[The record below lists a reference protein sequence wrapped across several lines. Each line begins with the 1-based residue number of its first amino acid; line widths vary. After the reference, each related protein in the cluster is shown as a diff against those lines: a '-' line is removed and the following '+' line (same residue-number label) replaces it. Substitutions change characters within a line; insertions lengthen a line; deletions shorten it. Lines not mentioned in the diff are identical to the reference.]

1 MAVIMKKILIVGGG
15 IGGMTA
21 AACLLR
27 AGFEVSVFEQAP
39 ELGEVGAGIQLSA
52 NPMRVLRHLGL
63 VDKLAS
69 LGVRPEA
76 YQFKMFDTAEVLQ
89 EIPLGQGYVERH
101 GVPYI
106 SVHRAD
112 LLDCLVDAVRDL
124 DNGAIT
130 LSATGIDFTEDGDGV
145 TLHFADGGEARGD
158 VLIGA
163 DGIKSFV
170 RAKILGETPVHYTGD
185 QSWRILV
192 PAERLRPEQRPDT
205 VNICVG
211 PGKHGV
217 VYPIRPDGLVN
228 MVGCVEY
235 ETWDEESWT
244 ARRPWAE
251 MKADF
256 AGWHDNIQAIIDHA
270 DRDQCFR
277 WAMNNRPPVS
287 NWSTARLTLLG
298 DAAHPTLP
306 YMAQGGGMAIEDG
319 AVMARALQQESDV
332 GEALDLYQ
340 RNRLERTARIVN
352 ESSANRNM
360 FHLPSEAALRAAFA
374 KRDMNA
380 ERTAWLF
387 SYDPMTVE
395 LR

>member
-1 MAVIMKKILIVGGG
+1 MKRVLIVGGG

-21 AACLLR
+21 AANLLM
-27 AGFEVSVFEQAP
+27 AGFEVEVFEQAP

-52 NPMRVLRHLGL
+52 NPMRVLRHMGL
-63 VDKLAS
+63 VEQLQR
-69 LGVRPEA
+69 LGVQPAA
-76 YQFKMFDTAEVLQ
+76 YQFKMFDSGEILQ
-89 EIPLGQGYVERH
+89 EIPLGDGYVQRH
-101 GVPYI
+101 GVPYL

-112 LLDCLVDAVRDL
+112 LLDSLIGAVQALKADTVSL
-124 DNGAIT
+124 NAM
-130 LSATGIDFTEDGDGV
+130 ATDFTEDAGGV
-145 TLHFADGGEARGD
+145 TLHFEDGTEARGD

-163 DGIKSFV
+163 DGIKSMV
-170 RAKILGETPVHYTGD
+170 RAKILGQTPVHYTGD

-192 PAERLRPEQRPDT
+192 PAERLAPEQRPDT

-217 VYPIRPDGLVN
+217 VYPIRADGLVN

-235 ETWDEESWT
+235 ETWDDESWT

-256 AGWHDNIQAIIDHA
+256 AGWHDNIQAIIDNA
-270 DRDQCFR
+270 DKDECYR
-277 WAMNNRPPVS
+277 WAMNNRPPVD
-287 NWSTARLTLLG
+287 NWRTGRVTLLG

-306 YMAQGGGMAIEDG
+306 YMAQGGAMAIEDG
-319 AVMARALQQESDV
+319 AIIARALQQESDV
-332 GEALDLYQ
+332 GEALELYQ

-352 ESSANRNM
+352 ESSANRDM
-360 FHLPSEAALRAAFA
+360 FHLPSEAALREAFA
-374 KRDMNA
+374 QRDMNA

-387 SYDPMTVE
+387 SYDPMNVE

>member
-1 MAVIMKKILIVGGG
+1 MTKILIVGGG

-27 AGFEVSVFEQAP
+27 AGFEVAVFEQAA
-39 ELGEVGAGIQLSA
+39 ELGEVGAGIQLSD
-52 NPMRVLRHLGL
+52 NPMRVLNHLGL
-63 VDKLAS
+63 VETLERC
-69 LGVRPEA
+69 GVRPAA
-76 YQFKMFDTAEVLQ
+76 YQFKMFDTAEILQ
-89 EIPLGQGYVERH
+89 EIPLGDGYLQRH
-101 GVPYI
+101 GVPYL

-112 LLDCLVDAVRDL
+112 LLDALIAAVRALDPDAV
-124 DNGAIT
+124 T
-130 LSATGIDFTEDGDGV
+130 LNATASGYVEDGSGV
-145 TLHFADGGEARGD
+145 TLRFNDGNEARGD

-192 PAERLRPEQRPDT
+192 PAERLAVAQRPGT

-235 ETWDEESWT
+235 ETWDDESWT

-256 AGWHDNIQAIIDHA
+256 AGWHENIQAIIDNA
-270 DRDQCFR
+270 DKDQCFR
-277 WAMNNRPPVS
+277 WAMNNRPPVDY
-287 NWSTARLTLLG
+287 WSTARTTLLG
-298 DAAHPTLP
+298 DAAHPSLP
-306 YMAQGGGMAIEDG
+306 YMAQGGAMAIEDG
-319 AVMARALQQESDV
+319 AVIARALQQVDDI

-340 RNRLERTARIVN
+340 RNRLARTARIVN
-352 ESSANRNM
+352 ESSANRDM
-360 FHLPSEAALRAAFA
+360 FHLPSEAALRQAFA
-374 KRDMNA
+374 RRDMDA

>member
-1 MAVIMKKILIVGGG
+1 MKKILIVGGG

-21 AACLLR
+21 AACLLK
-27 AGFEVSVFEQAP
+27 AGFDVAVFEQAAQ
-39 ELGEVGAGIQLSA
+39 LGEVGAGIQLSA
-52 NPMRVLRHLGL
+52 NPMRVLQHLGL
-63 VDKLAS
+63 VDELARR
-69 LGVRPEA
+69 GVRPRA

-89 EIPLGQGYVERH
+89 EIPLGDGYQDRH
-101 GVPYI
+101 GVPYL

-112 LLDCLVDAVRDL
+112 LLDALVGAVADLKSDAV
-124 DNGAIT
+124 T
-130 LSATGIDFTEDGDGV
+130 LNAAATGFEEDSQGV
-145 TLHFADGGEARGD
+145 TLYISDGNTARGD

-163 DGIKSFV
+163 DGIKSMV
-170 RAKILGETPVHYTGD
+170 RAATLGETPVHYTGD

-192 PAERLRPEQRPDT
+192 PAARLSVHQRPDT

-217 VYPIRPDGLVN
+217 VYPIRADGPNALMN

-235 ETWDEESWT
+235 QTWDDESWT
-244 ARRPWAE
+244 ARRPWME

-256 AGWHDNIQAIIDHA
+256 SGWHGDIQAIIDNA

-277 WAMNNRPPVS
+277 WAMNNRPPVDH
-287 NWSTARLTLLG
+287 WSTARTTLLG
-298 DAAHPTLP
+298 DAAHPSLP
-306 YMAQGGGMAIEDG
+306 YMAQGGAMAIEDG
-319 AVMARALQQESDV
+319 AVIARALQQESDV
-332 GEALDLYQ
+332 CAALDLYQ
-340 RNRLERTARIVN
+340 RNRLARTARIVN

-360 FHLPSEAALRAAFA
+360 FHLPSEAALRDAFA
-374 KRDMNA
+374 QRDMNA

>member
-1 MAVIMKKILIVGGG
+1 MKKILIVGGG

-21 AACLLR
+21 AACLLK
-27 AGFEVSVFEQAP
+27 AGFHVDVFEQAP
-39 ELGEVGAGIQLSA
+39 KLGEVGAGIQLSA

-63 VDKLAS
+63 VAELEQA
-69 LGVRPEA
+69 GVRPA
-76 YQFKMFDTAEVLQ
+76 SYQFKMFDTGELLQ
-89 EIPLGQGYVERH
+89 EIPLGNGYVDRH
-101 GVPYI
+101 GVPYL

-112 LLDCLVDAVRDL
+112 LLDALIGAVHALRADAVTLNAMARDF
-124 DNGAIT
+124 
-130 LSATGIDFTEDGDGV
+130 SEDQNGV
-145 TLHFADGGEARGD
+145 TLHFQDGGEARGD

-163 DGIKSFV
+163 DGIRSMV
-170 RAKILGETPVHYTGD
+170 REKILGQTAVHYTGD

-192 PAERLRPEQRPDT
+192 PADRLKAEMRPDT

-217 VYPIRPDGLVN
+217 VYPIRRDGLVN

-235 ETWDEESWT
+235 ETWDDESWT

-256 AGWHDNIQAIIDHA
+256 AGWHDNIQAIIDNA
-270 DRDQCFR
+270 DKDQCFR
-277 WAMNNRPPVS
+277 WAMNNRPPAE
-287 NWSTARLTLLG
+287 NWRTARTTLLG
-298 DAAHPTLP
+298 DAAHPSLP
-306 YMAQGGGMAIEDG
+306 YMAQGGAMAIEDG
-319 AVMARALQQESDV
+319 AVIARALTQETDV
-332 GEALDLYQ
+332 GEALELYQ

-360 FHLPSEAALRAAFA
+360 FHLPSEAALRQAFA
-374 KRDMNA
+374 QRDMNA

>member
-1 MAVIMKKILIVGGG
+1 MKKILIVGGG

-21 AACLLR
+21 AACLLK
-27 AGFEVSVFEQAP
+27 AGFEVAVFEQAAQ
-39 ELGEVGAGIQLSA
+39 LGEVGAGIQLSA

-63 VDKLAS
+63 VEILERH
-69 LGVRPEA
+69 GVRPTA

-89 EIPLGQGYVERH
+89 EIPLGDSYVDRH
-101 GVPYI
+101 GVPYL
-106 SVHRAD
+106 SMHRAD
-112 LLDCLVDAVRDL
+112 LLNALIGAVRQSNED
-124 DNGAIT
+124 AIT
-130 LSATGIDFTEDGDGV
+130 LNAKASRYAEYAAGV
-145 TLHFADGGEARGD
+145 TLNFEDGSEVRGD
-158 VLIGA
+158 ILIGA
-163 DGIKSFV
+163 DGIKSMV
-170 RAKILGETPVHYTGD
+170 RATILGQTPVHYTGD

-192 PAERLRPEQRPDT
+192 PAERLAPDHRPDT

-235 ETWDEESWT
+235 EAWDVESWT
-244 ARRPWAE
+244 ARRPWSE

-256 AGWHDNIQAIIDHA
+256 AGWHENIQAIIDHA
-270 DRDQCFR
+270 DKDQCFR
-277 WAMNNRPPVS
+277 WAMNNRPPVEH
-287 NWSTARLTLLG
+287 WSTARTTLLG

-319 AVMARALQQESDV
+319 AVIARALQKEADV
-332 GEALDLYQ
+332 GEALDIYQ
-340 RNRLERTARIVN
+340 RNRLKRTARIVN
-352 ESSANRNM
+352 ESSANRNI
-360 FHLPSEAALRAAFA
+360 FHLPSEAALRDAFA

-387 SYDPMTVE
+387 AYDPMTVE

>member
-1 MAVIMKKILIVGGG
+1 MKKILIIGGG

-27 AGFEVSVFEQAP
+27 AGFDVAVFEQAAV
-39 ELGEVGAGIQLSA
+39 LGEVGAGIQLSA

-63 VDKLAS
+63 VTRLEQQ
-69 LGVRPEA
+69 GVRPTA
-76 YQFKMFDTAEVLQ
+76 YQFKMFDTAEVIQ
-89 EIPLGQGYVERH
+89 EIPLGDGYVARH
-101 GVPYI
+101 GVPYL

-112 LLDCLVDAVRDL
+112 LLDTLIAAVRDL
-124 DNGAIT
+124 DSAAVT
-130 LSATGIDFTEDGDGV
+130 LNAMATGYVEDATGV
-145 TLHFADGGEARGD
+145 TVRFADGNEARGD

-163 DGIKSFV
+163 DGIKSMV
-170 RAKILGETPVHYTGD
+170 RAKILGQTPVHYTGD

-192 PAERLRPEQRPDT
+192 PAQRLAPNQRPDT

-235 ETWDEESWT
+235 ATWDDESWT
-244 ARRPWAE
+244 ARRPWSE

-256 AGWHDNIQAIIDHA
+256 SGWHGDTQAIIDHA
-270 DRDQCFR
+270 DKDQCFR
-277 WAMNNRPPVS
+277 WAMNNRPPVD
-287 NWSTARLTLLG
+287 NWSTSRTTLLG

-319 AVMARALQQESDV
+319 AVIARALQQEDDV
-332 GEALDLYQ
+332 GAALDLYQ

-360 FHLPSEAALRAAFA
+360 FHLPSEAALREAFA
-374 KRDMNA
+374 QRDMNA

>member
-1 MAVIMKKILIVGGG
+1 MKKILIIGGG

-27 AGFEVSVFEQAP
+27 AGFDVDVLEQAP
-39 ELGEVGAGIQLSA
+39 RLGEVGAGIQLSA

-63 VDKLAS
+63 VETLEQ
-69 LGVRPEA
+69 LGVRPTC

-89 EIPLGQGYVERH
+89 EIPLGERYVERH
-101 GVPYI
+101 GVPYL

-112 LLDCLVDAVRDL
+112 LLDALIGAVRAL
-124 DNGAIT
+124 KPGAVN
-130 LSATGIDFTEDGDGV
+130 LNAKATDFFEDGDGV
-145 TLHFADGGEARGD
+145 TLRFQDGGEMRGD
-158 VLIGA
+158 VLVGA
-163 DGIKSFV
+163 DGIKSMV
-170 RAKILGETPVHYTGD
+170 REKTLGPTAVHYTGD

-192 PAERLRPEQRPDT
+192 PAERLSTELRPDT

-217 VYPIRPDGLVN
+217 VYPIRRDGLVN

-235 ETWDEESWT
+235 ETWDDESWT
-244 ARRPWAE
+244 AHRPWAE

-256 AGWHDNIQAIIDHA
+256 AGWHGNIQAIIDNA
-270 DRDQCFR
+270 DKDQCFR
-277 WAMNNRPPVS
+277 WAMNNRPPVD
-287 NWSTARLTLLG
+287 NWRTARTTLLG
-298 DAAHPTLP
+298 DAAHPSLP
-306 YMAQGGGMAIEDG
+306 YMAQGGAMAIEDG
-319 AVMARALQQESDV
+319 AIIARALQQEEVV
-332 GEALDLYQ
+332 GDALDLYQ
-340 RNRLERTARIVN
+340 RNRLQRTARIVN

-360 FHLPSEAALRAAFA
+360 FHLPSETALRTAFA
-374 KRDMNA
+374 QRDMNA

>member
-1 MAVIMKKILIVGGG
+1 MKKVLIVGGG

-27 AGFEVSVFEQAP
+27 AGFHVNVFEQAP
-39 ELGEVGAGIQLSA
+39 HLGEVGAGIQLSA

-63 VDKLAS
+63 VEKLEQA
-69 LGVRPEA
+69 GVRPTS
-76 YQFKMFDTAEVLQ
+76 YQFKMFDTGEVLQ
-89 EIPLGQGYVERH
+89 EIPLGDGYVDRH
-101 GVPYI
+101 GVPYL

-112 LLDCLVDAVRDL
+112 LLDALIGAVR
-124 DNGAIT
+124 T
-130 LSATGIDFTEDGDGV
+130 LSADAVTLNANATDFSEDRGGV
-145 TLHFADGGEARGD
+145 TLHFQDGREARGD
-158 VLIGA
+158 ILIGA
-163 DGIKSFV
+163 DGIKSMV
-170 RAKILGETPVHYTGD
+170 RTKTLGLTPVHYTGD

-192 PAERLRPEQRPDT
+192 PAERLEPLIRPDT

-217 VYPIRPDGLVN
+217 VYPIRRDGLVN

-235 ETWDEESWT
+235 ETWDDESWT

-256 AGWHDNIQAIIDHA
+256 AGWHDNIQAIIDNA
-270 DRDQCFR
+270 DKDQCFR
-277 WAMNNRPPVS
+277 WAMNNRPPVA
-287 NWSTARLTLLG
+287 NWRTARSTLLG
-298 DAAHPTLP
+298 DAAHPSLP
-306 YMAQGGGMAIEDG
+306 YMAQGGAMAIEDG
-319 AVMARALQQESDV
+319 AIIARALAQKDDV
-332 GEALDLYQ
+332 SEALDLYQ

-360 FHLPSEAALRAAFA
+360 FHLPSKAALREAFA
-374 KRDMNA
+374 QRDMNA

-387 SYDPMTVE
+387 SYDPMTVA

>member
-1 MAVIMKKILIVGGG
+1 MKKILIIGGG

-27 AGFEVSVFEQAP
+27 GGFDVAVFEQAAV
-39 ELGEVGAGIQLSA
+39 LGEVGAGIQLSA

-63 VDKLAS
+63 VTRLEQQ
-69 LGVRPEA
+69 GVRPTA
-76 YQFKMFDTAEVLQ
+76 YQFKMFDTAEVIQ
-89 EIPLGQGYVERH
+89 EIPLGDGYVARH
-101 GVPYI
+101 GVPYL

-112 LLDCLVDAVRDL
+112 LLDTLIAAVRDL
-124 DNGAIT
+124 DSAAVT
-130 LSATGIDFTEDGDGV
+130 LNAMATGYVEDATGV
-145 TLHFADGGEARGD
+145 TVRFADGNEARGD

-163 DGIKSFV
+163 DGIKSMV
-170 RAKILGETPVHYTGD
+170 RAKILGQTPVHYTGD

-192 PAERLRPEQRPDT
+192 PAQRLAPNQRPDT

-235 ETWDEESWT
+235 TTWDDESWT
-244 ARRPWAE
+244 ARRPWSE

-256 AGWHDNIQAIIDHA
+256 AGWHGDIQAIIDHA
-270 DRDQCFR
+270 DKDQCFR
-277 WAMNNRPPVS
+277 WAMNNRPPVD
-287 NWSTARLTLLG
+287 NWSTSRTTLLG

-319 AVMARALQQESDV
+319 AVIARALQQEADV
-332 GEALDLYQ
+332 GAALDLYQ

-360 FHLPSEAALRAAFA
+360 FHLPSEFALREAFA
-374 KRDMNA
+374 QRDMNA

>member
-1 MAVIMKKILIVGGG
+1 MKKILIVGGG

-27 AGFEVSVFEQAP
+27 AGFEVQVFEQAA

-52 NPMRVLRHLGL
+52 NPMRVLAHLGL
-63 VDKLAS
+63 VERLAA
-69 LGVRPEA
+69 LGVAPTA
-76 YQFKMFDTAEVLQ
+76 YQFKMFDTGEVLQ
-89 EIPLGQGYVERH
+89 EIPLGDGYVDRH
-101 GVPYI
+101 GVPYL

-112 LLDCLVDAVRDL
+112 LLDCLIHAVRDL
-124 DNGAIT
+124 DPKAVRLNAKVV
-130 LSATGIDFTEDGDGV
+130 DYWEDGEGV
-145 TLHFADGGEARGD
+145 TLAFAEGEEARGD
-158 VLIGA
+158 ILIGA
-163 DGIKSFV
+163 DGIKSLV
-170 RAKILGETPVHYTGD
+170 RARILGETPVHYTGD

-192 PAERLRPEQRPDT
+192 PAERLAPEMRPDT

-217 VYPIRPDGLVN
+217 VYPIRPDGPECLLN

-235 ETWDEESWT
+235 ETWDDESWT

-270 DRDQCFR
+270 DKDQCFR
-277 WAMNNRPPVS
+277 WAMNNRPPVD
-287 NWSTARLTLLG
+287 NWRTARTTLLG

-319 AVMARALQQESDV
+319 AVIARALSQDDDV
-332 GEALDLYQ
+332 SEALELYQ

-352 ESSANRNM
+352 ESSANRDM
-360 FHLPSEAALRAAFA
+360 FHLASEAALREAFA
-374 KRDMNA
+374 QRDMNA

>member
-1 MAVIMKKILIVGGG
+1 MTKILIVGGG

-27 AGFEVSVFEQAP
+27 AGFDVAVFEQAG

-63 VDKLAS
+63 VDSLAQR
-69 LGVRPEA
+69 GVRPRA
-76 YQFKMFDTAEVLQ
+76 YQFKMFDTAEILQ
-89 EIPLGQGYVERH
+89 EIPLGDGYEARH
-101 GVPYI
+101 GVPYL

-112 LLDCLVDAVRDL
+112 LLEALVGAVAALKIDAV
-124 DNGAIT
+124 T
-130 LSATGIDFTEDGDGV
+130 LNATATRYAEDADGV

-158 VLIGA
+158 ILIGA
-163 DGIKSFV
+163 DGIKSMV
-170 RAKILGETPVHYTGD
+170 RSTILGETPVHYTGD

-192 PAERLRPEQRPDT
+192 PAGRLQPDQRPDT

-217 VYPIRPDGLVN
+217 VYPIRRDGLVN

-235 ETWDEESWT
+235 ETWDDESWT

-256 AGWHDNIQAIIDHA
+256 AGWHGDIQAIIDHA
-270 DRDQCFR
+270 DKDQCFR
-277 WAMNNRPPVS
+277 WAMNNRRPVYH
-287 NWSTARLTLLG
+287 WSTARATLLG
-298 DAAHPTLP
+298 DAAHPSLP
-306 YMAQGGGMAIEDG
+306 YMAQGGAMAIEDG
-319 AVMARALQQESDV
+319 AVIARALQQENDV
-332 GEALDLYQ
+332 GAALDLYQ
-340 RNRLERTARIVN
+340 RNRLARTARIVN
-352 ESSANRNM
+352 ESSANREM
-360 FHLPSEAALRAAFA
+360 FHLPSEAALREAFA
-374 KRDMNA
+374 RRDMNA

-387 SYDPMTVE
+387 SYDPLTVE

>member
-1 MAVIMKKILIVGGG
+1 MKKILIVGGG

-21 AACLLR
+21 AACLLK
-27 AGFEVSVFEQAP
+27 AGFHVDVFEQAP
-39 ELGEVGAGIQLSA
+39 NLGEVGAGIQLSA

-63 VDKLAS
+63 VEQLEQA
-69 LGVRPEA
+69 GVRPTS

-89 EIPLGQGYVERH
+89 EIPLGDGYVARH
-101 GVPYI
+101 GVPYL

-112 LLDCLVDAVRDL
+112 LLDALIGAVRALKSDAV
-124 DNGAIT
+124 T
-130 LSATGIDFTEDGDGV
+130 LNANATDFSEDEDGV
-145 TLHFADGGEARGD
+145 TLHFQDGGEAHGD

-163 DGIKSFV
+163 DGIKSMV
-170 RAKILGETPVHYTGD
+170 RAKILGPTPVHYTGD

-192 PAERLRPEQRPDT
+192 PAQRLAPEMRPDT

-217 VYPIRPDGLVN
+217 VYPIRRDGLVN

-235 ETWDEESWT
+235 ETWDDESWT

-256 AGWHDNIQAIIDHA
+256 AGWHENIQAIIDNA
-270 DRDQCFR
+270 DKDECYR
-277 WAMNNRPPVS
+277 WAMNNRPPVD
-287 NWSTARLTLLG
+287 NWRTARTTLLG

-319 AVMARALQQESDV
+319 AVIARALQQEAEV
-332 GEALDLYQ
+332 GEALELYQ

-360 FHLPSEAALRAAFA
+360 FHLPSEAALREAFA
-374 KRDMNA
+374 QRDMNA

>member
-1 MAVIMKKILIVGGG
+1 MKKILIVGGG

-21 AACLLR
+21 AACLLK
-27 AGFEVSVFEQAP
+27 AGFHVDVFEQAP
-39 ELGEVGAGIQLSA
+39 KLGEVGAGIQLSA

-63 VDKLAS
+63 VAELEQA
-69 LGVRPEA
+69 GVRPA
-76 YQFKMFDTAEVLQ
+76 SYQFKMFDTGELLQ
-89 EIPLGQGYVERH
+89 EIPLGNGYVDRH
-101 GVPYI
+101 GVPYL

-112 LLDCLVDAVRDL
+112 LLDALIGAVHALRADAVTLNAMARDF
-124 DNGAIT
+124 
-130 LSATGIDFTEDGDGV
+130 SEDQNGV
-145 TLHFADGGEARGD
+145 TLHFQDGGEARGD

-163 DGIKSFV
+163 DGIRSMV
-170 RAKILGETPVHYTGD
+170 REKILGQTAVHYTGD

-192 PAERLRPEQRPDT
+192 PADRLKAEMRPDT

-217 VYPIRPDGLVN
+217 VYPIRRDGLVN

-235 ETWDEESWT
+235 ETWDDESWT

-256 AGWHDNIQAIIDHA
+256 AGWHDNIQAIIDNA
-270 DRDQCFR
+270 DKDQCFR
-277 WAMNNRPPVS
+277 WAMNNRPPAE
-287 NWSTARLTLLG
+287 NWRTARTTLLG
-298 DAAHPTLP
+298 DAAHPSLP
-306 YMAQGGGMAIEDG
+306 YMAQGGAMAIEDG
-319 AVMARALQQESDV
+319 AVIDRALTQETDV
-332 GEALDLYQ
+332 GEALELYQ

-360 FHLPSEAALRAAFA
+360 FNLPSEAALRQAFA
-374 KRDMNA
+374 QRDMNA

>member
-1 MAVIMKKILIVGGG
+1 MKKILIVGGG

-27 AGFEVSVFEQAP
+27 AGFHVDVFEQAP
-39 ELGEVGAGIQLSA
+39 QLGEVGAGIQLSA

-63 VDKLAS
+63 VETLEQ
-69 LGVRPEA
+69 LGVRPA
-76 YQFKMFDTAEVLQ
+76 SYQFKMFDTAEVLQ
-89 EIPLGQGYVERH
+89 EIPLGDGYLERH
-101 GVPYI
+101 GVPYL

-112 LLDCLVDAVRDL
+112 LLDTLIGAVRALKHDAV
-124 DNGAIT
+124 T
-130 LSATGIDFTEDGDGV
+130 LNAKVTDFSEDGDGV
-145 TLHFADGGEARGD
+145 TLRFQDGGDVRGD

-163 DGIKSFV
+163 DGIRSMV
-170 RAKILGETPVHYTGD
+170 REKILGRTAVHYTGD

-192 PAERLRPEQRPDT
+192 PAERLHAGMRPDT

-217 VYPIRPDGLVN
+217 VYPIRSDGLVN

-235 ETWDEESWT
+235 ETWDDESWT

-256 AGWHDNIQAIIDHA
+256 AGWHGNIQAIIDNA
-270 DRDQCFR
+270 DKDQCFR
-277 WAMNNRPPVS
+277 WAMNNRPPVD
-287 NWSTARLTLLG
+287 NWRTARAALLG
-298 DAAHPTLP
+298 DAAHPSLP
-306 YMAQGGGMAIEDG
+306 YMAQGGAMAIEDG
-319 AVMARALQQESDV
+319 AVIARALQQEDDVSD
-332 GEALDLYQ
+332 ALELYQ

-352 ESSANRNM
+352 ESSANRDM
-360 FHLPSEAALRAAFA
+360 FHLPSEAALREAFA
-374 KRDMNA
+374 QRDMNA